1 MPISKIPGRGTQ
13 DLFNNISDAG
23 TEGTKVATGT
33 TAQRGT
39 TTGQFRYNSDTGK
52 FEGRNANSF
61 VTIEQTP
68 TVSSVTPTEVDSDGG
83 GNISFTITGTNFS
96 TGDIASFVG
105 NDAST
110 FNASSTTIDSA
121 TQITAVAAKNS
132 FINGKEPYDVKIT
145 SSGGLSG
152 VLNNQINVDN
162 APSWT
167 TSAGSVGEAYDDVD
181 VTHATIA
188 ATDPEGDTV
197 AYSDTTGNLASAG
210 LALGS
215 ANGQITGNPTDVGSD
230 TTVSFTAR
238 ATAGGKTADRAFSI
252 IVKDGSAKLDTVD
265 FFGDSSGKS
274 LYKFES
280 DGTDSGG
287 VSNMS
292 FGHPSSGTNESF
304 ETGNFGNGVKLSYGG
319 EYGFTGVRTYTD
331 FTVSQ
336 WFYPQNLGSQS
347 QDFKGLFGNQQKGQ
361 MIISYSRSAYRF
373 GLQHQSFSSG
383 NKENN
388 GDKYTAENS
397 GCPTLSNNTW
407 YQLIW
412 TRDGTDSRLYV
423 NGVLGHTITEDISD
437 INLNPT
443 SPGALYM
450 GTASTQLGVNTYG
463 TEGIHDHLRIFN
475 KKLSQSEITELYNFE
490 SVR

>member
-1 MPISKIPGRGTQ
+1 MPISKIPGKGTQ
-13 DLFNNISDAG
+13 DLFTNVSDTG
-23 TEGTKVATGT
+23 TEGTKVAVGT
-33 TAQRGT
+33 SAQRGST
-39 TTGQFRYNSDTGK
+39 IGQFRYNSDTGK

-61 VTIEQTP
+61 VSLEQSP
-68 TVSSVTPTEVDSDGG
+68 TVTSVTPTEVDSDGG
-83 GNISFTITGTNFS
+83 GNITFTITGTNFS

-110 FNASSTTIDSA
+110 INASSTTIDSG
-121 TQITAVAAKNS
+121 TQITAVVAKNS
-132 FINGKEPYDVKIT
+132 FVNGKEPYDVKVT

-152 VLNNQINVDN
+152 VLDNQINVDN

-167 TSAGSVGEAYDDVD
+167 TSAGSVGEAFDDVN
-181 VTHATIA
+181 VTHATIVA
-188 ATDPEGDTV
+188 SDPDGDTV

-210 LALGS
+210 LSLGS
-215 ANGQITGNPTDVGSD
+215 ANGQITGDPNDVGGD

-238 ATAGGKTADRAFSI
+238 ATAGSKTADRAFSI
-252 IVKDGSAKLDTVD
+252 VVKDGSAKLDTVD

-304 ETGNFGNGVKLSYGG
+304 ETGNFGNGVKLVYGG
-319 EYGFTGVRTYTD
+319 EYGYTSVRSYSNFTTN
-331 FTVSQ
+331 Q
-336 WFYPQNLGSQS
+336 WIYPQDLGSQDQS
-347 QDFKGLFGNQQKGQ
+347 FKGIFGNQQKGQ
-361 MIISYSRSAYRF
+361 LIWTYSNSAYRLA
-373 GLQHQSFSSG
+373 LQMSGFSSG
-383 NKENN
+383 NASTGN
-388 GDKYTAENS
+388 DRYSAENS
-397 GCPTLSNNTW
+397 GCPTISNNNW
-407 YQLIW
+407 YMITW

-423 NGVLGHTITEDISD
+423 NGVLGVTITEDISD
-437 INLNPT
+437 ITLNPS
-443 SPGALYM
+443 SPAALYM

-463 TEGIHDHLRIFN
+463 TTAIHDHLRIFN

>member
-1 MPISKIPGRGTQ
+1 MPISKIPGKGTQ
-13 DLFNNISDAG
+13 DLFTNVSDTG
-23 TEGTKVATGT
+23 TEGTKVAVGT
-33 TAQRGT
+33 SAQRGST
-39 TTGQFRYNSDTGK
+39 IGQFRYNSDTGK
-52 FEGRNANSF
+52 FEVRNANSF
-61 VTIEQTP
+61 VSLEQSP
-68 TVSSVTPTEVDSDGG
+68 TVTSVTPTEVDSDGG
-83 GNISFTITGTNFS
+83 GNITFTITGTNFS

-110 FNASSTTIDSA
+110 INASSTTIDSG
-121 TQITAVAAKNS
+121 TQITAVVAKNS
-132 FINGKEPYDVKIT
+132 FVNGKEPYDVKVT

-152 VLNNQINVDN
+152 VLDNQINVDN

-167 TSAGSVGEAYDDVD
+167 TSAGSVGEAFDDVN
-181 VTHATIA
+181 VTHATIVA
-188 ATDPEGDTV
+188 SDPEGDTI

-210 LALGS
+210 LSLGS
-215 ANGQITGNPTDVGSD
+215 ANGQITGDPNDVGGD

-238 ATAGGKTADRAFSI
+238 ATAGSKTADRAFSI
-252 IVKDGSAKLDTVD
+252 VVKDGSAKLDTVD

-319 EYGFTGVRTYTD
+319 EYGYTSVRSYSNFTTN
-331 FTVSQ
+331 Q
-336 WFYPQNLGSQS
+336 WIYPQDLGSQDQS
-347 QDFKGLFGNQQKGQ
+347 FKGIFGNQQKGQ
-361 MIISYSRSAYRF
+361 LIWTYSNSAYRLA
-373 GLQHQSFSSG
+373 LQMSGFSSG
-383 NKENN
+383 NASTGN
-388 GDKYTAENS
+388 DRYSAENS
-397 GCPTLSNNTW
+397 GYPTISNNNW
-407 YQLIW
+407 YMITW

-423 NGVLGHTITEDISD
+423 NGVLGVTITEDISD
-437 INLNPT
+437 ITLNPS
-443 SPGALYM
+443 SPAALYM

-463 TEGIHDHLRIFN
+463 TTAIHDHLRIFN
-475 KKLSQSEITELYNFE
+475 KKLSQSEVTELYNFE

>member
-1 MPISKIPGRGTQ
+1 MAIIKTKFDRGVEGTT
-13 DLFNNISDAG
+13 NIVDAG
-23 TEGTKVATGT
+23 TEGTKVASGT
-33 TAQRGT
+33 TGQRGS
-39 TTGQFRYNSDTGK
+39 TTGQFRFNSTTGK
-52 FEGRNANSF
+52 FEGRNANGF

-68 TVSSVTPTEVDSDGG
+68 TVTNVSPTEVDSDGG
-83 GNISFTITGTNFS
+83 GNISFTVTGTNFS

-121 TQITAVAAKNS
+121 TQITAVAAKSS
-132 FINGKEPYDVKIT
+132 FANGKEPYDLKIT

-162 APSWT
+162 APTWT
-167 TSAGSVGEAYDDVD
+167 TSAGGVGNAFDDVNI
-181 VTHATIA
+181 THATIVA
-188 ATDPEGDTV
+188 SDPEGDTV

-215 ANGQITGNPTDVGSD
+215 ANGQITGNANDVTSD

-319 EYGFTGVRTYTD
+319 EYGYTSVRNYTN
-331 FTVSQ
+331 FTVSE
-336 WFYPQNLGSQS
+336 WFYPQNLGSYN
-347 QDFKGLFGNQQKGQ
+347 QDFKGIFGSQSTGQ

-373 GLQHQSFSSG
+373 GLQHTLFGSG
-383 NKENN
+383 NKEGNA
-388 GDKYTAENS
+388 DKYTAENT

-412 TRDGTDSRLYV
+412 TRDGTDSRIYV
-423 NGVLGHTITEDISD
+423 NGVLGHTITEDISS
-437 INLNPT
+437 ISLNASSPT
-443 SPGALYM
+443 ALYM

>member
-1 MPISKIPGRGTQ
+1 MPISKIPGKGTQ
-13 DLFNNISDAG
+13 DLFTNVSDTG
-23 TEGTKVATGT
+23 TEGTKVAVGT
-33 TAQRGT
+33 SAQRGST
-39 TTGQFRYNSDTGK
+39 IGQFRYNSDTGK

-61 VTIEQTP
+61 VSLEQSP
-68 TVSSVTPTEVDSDGG
+68 TVTSVTPTEVDSDGG
-83 GNISFTITGTNFS
+83 GNITFTITGTNFS

-110 FNASSTTIDSA
+110 INASSTTIDSG
-121 TQITAVAAKNS
+121 TQITAVVAKNS
-132 FINGKEPYDVKIT
+132 FVNGKEPYDVKVT

-152 VLNNQINVDN
+152 VLDNQINVDN

-167 TSAGSVGEAYDDVD
+167 TSAGSVGEAFDDVN
-181 VTHATIA
+181 VTHATIVA
-188 ATDPEGDTV
+188 SDPEGDTI

-210 LALGS
+210 LSLGS
-215 ANGQITGNPTDVGSD
+215 ANGQITGDPNDVGGD

-238 ATAGGKTADRAFSI
+238 ATAGSKTADRAFSI
-252 IVKDGSAKLDTVD
+252 VVKDGSAKLDTVD

-304 ETGNFGNGVKLSYGG
+304 ETGNFGNGVKLVYGG
-319 EYGFTGVRTYTD
+319 EYGYTSVRSYSNFTTN
-331 FTVSQ
+331 Q
-336 WFYPQNLGSQS
+336 WIYPQDLGSQDQS
-347 QDFKGLFGNQQKGQ
+347 FKGIFGNQQKGQ
-361 MIISYSRSAYRF
+361 LIWTYSNSAYRLA
-373 GLQHQSFSSG
+373 LQMSGFSSG
-383 NKENN
+383 NASTGN
-388 GDKYTAENS
+388 DRYSAENS
-397 GCPTLSNNTW
+397 GCPTISNNNW
-407 YQLIW
+407 YMITW

-423 NGVLGHTITEDISD
+423 NGVLGVTITEDISD
-437 INLNPT
+437 ITLNPS
-443 SPGALYM
+443 SPAALYM

-463 TEGIHDHLRIFN
+463 TTAIHDHLRIFN
-475 KKLSQSEITELYNFE
+475 KKLSQSEVTELYNFE

>member
-1 MPISKIPGRGTQ
+1 MPISKIPGKGTQ
-13 DLFNNISDAG
+13 DLFTNVSDTG
-23 TEGTKVATGT
+23 TEGTKVAVGT
-33 TAQRGT
+33 TAQRGS

-61 VTIEQTP
+61 VSLEQSP
-68 TVSSVTPTEVDSDGG
+68 TVTSVTPTEVDSDGG
-83 GNISFTITGTNFS
+83 GNITFTITGTNFS
-96 TGDIASFVG
+96 TGDVASFVG
-105 NDAST
+105 NDAT
-110 FNASSTTIDSA
+110 TATASSTTIDSG
-121 TQITAVAAKNS
+121 TQITAVVAKNS
-132 FINGKEPYDVKIT
+132 FANGKEPYDVKVT

-152 VLNNQINVDN
+152 VLDNQINVDN
-162 APSWT
+162 APTWT
-167 TSAGSVGEAYDDVD
+167 TSAGSVGEAFDDVN
-181 VTHATIA
+181 VTHATIVA
-188 ATDPEGDTV
+188 SDPDGDTV

-215 ANGQITGNPTDVGSD
+215 ANGQITGDANDVGGD

-238 ATAGGKTADRAFSI
+238 ATAGSKTADRAFSI
-252 IVKDGSAKLDTVD
+252 IIKDGSAKLDTVD

-304 ETGNFGNGVKLSYGG
+304 ETGNFGNGVKLVYGG
-319 EYGFTGVRTYTD
+319 EYGYTSVRNYTN

-336 WFYPQNLGSQS
+336 WFYPQNLGSQN
-347 QDFKGLFGNQQKGQ
+347 QDFKGIFGNQQKGQ
-361 MIISYSRSAYRF
+361 TIISYSRSAYRF
-373 GLQHQSFSSG
+373 GLQHTLFGSG
-383 NKENN
+383 NKEGNA
-388 GDKYTAENS
+388 DKYTAEDT
-397 GCPTLSNNTW
+397 GCPTISNNTW
-407 YQLIW
+407 YMLTW

-423 NGVLGHTITEDISD
+423 NGVLGVTITEDIGS
-437 INLNPT
+437 ISLNPT
-443 SPGALYM
+443 SPAALYM
-450 GTASTQLGVNTYG
+450 GTASTQLGVATYG
-463 TEGIHDHLRIFN
+463 TEGIHDHLRIFD

>member
-1 MPISKIPGRGTQ
+1 MPISKIPGKGTQ
-13 DLFNNISDAG
+13 DLFTNVSDTG
-23 TEGTKVATGT
+23 TEGTKVAVGT
-33 TAQRGT
+33 TAQRGS
-39 TTGQFRYNSDTGK
+39 TTGQFRFNTTTGK

-68 TVSSVTPTEVDSDGG
+68 SVTNVSPTEVDSAGG

-96 TGDIASFVG
+96 TGDVASFVG

-121 TQITAVAAKNS
+121 TQITAVVAKNS
-132 FINGKEPYDVKIT
+132 FVNGKEPYDVKIT

-167 TSAGSVGEAYDDVD
+167 TSAGSVGEAFDDVN
-181 VTHATIA
+181 VTHATIVA
-188 ATDPEGDTV
+188 SDPEGDTV

-210 LALGS
+210 LSLGS
-215 ANGQITGNPTDVGSD
+215 ANGQITGDPNDVGSD
-230 TTVSFTAR
+230 TTISFTAR
-238 ATAGGKTADRAFSI
+238 ATAGSKTADRAFSI
-252 IVKDGSAKLDTVD
+252 VVKDGSAKLDTVD

-287 VSNMS
+287 VGNMS

-304 ETGNFGNGVKLSYGG
+304 ETGNFGNGVKLVYGG
-319 EYGFTGVRTYTD
+319 EYGYISPRNYTNFTTN
-331 FTVSQ
+331 Q
-336 WFYPQNLGSQS
+336 WIYPQDLGSQDQS
-347 QDFKGLFGNQQKGQ
+347 FKGIFGNQQKGQ
-361 MIISYSRSAYRF
+361 LIWTYSNSAYRLA
-373 GLQHQSFSSG
+373 LQMTTFSSG
-383 NKENN
+383 NASTGN
-388 GDKYTAENS
+388 DRYSAENS
-397 GCPTLSNNTW
+397 GCPTISNNNW
-407 YQLIW
+407 YMITW

-423 NGVLGHTITEDISD
+423 NGVLGVTITEDISD
-437 INLNPT
+437 IHLNPS
-443 SPGALYM
+443 SPAALYM

-463 TEGIHDHLRIFN
+463 TTAIHDHLRIFN